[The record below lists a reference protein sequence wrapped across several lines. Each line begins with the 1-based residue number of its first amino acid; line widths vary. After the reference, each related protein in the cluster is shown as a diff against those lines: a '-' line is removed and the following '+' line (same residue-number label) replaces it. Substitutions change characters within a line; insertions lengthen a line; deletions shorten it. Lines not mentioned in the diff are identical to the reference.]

1 MRRGREQQTLPL
13 ADNLGRSWSQPVVIM
28 DFKRNAAC
36 LRLERAMANS
46 GRTACVGIWR
56 KALAAL
62 AVFVVAHDKVA
73 GEHIHFL
80 PIRVDNGRG
89 RVHAGLDAQQRRA
102 ASLLTCFIQV
112 SSENLAIEAVRKTR
126 HCLPTFVEIDSMK
139 FFVL

>member
-56 KALAAL
+56 KTLAAL

-73 GEHIHFL
+73 GEHVYFL
-80 PIRVDNGRG
+80 PIRVDNGRS
-89 RVHAGLDAQQRRA
+89 RIRAGLDAQQGRA
-102 ASLLTCFIQV
+102 ASPLACIIQV
-112 SSENLAIEAVRKTR
+112 SGENLAVESVWKTR
-126 HCLPTFVEIDSMK
+126 HCLPTF
-139 FFVL
+139 